1 MDAIVFAEPLR
12 VHLVWLAVAL
22 TLILAFLE
30 FRGADR
36 LQRFVSVAMQQ
47 RLARRRTPLRR
58 AAQVALVLA
67 ALLAGVVG
75 LMRPQTPGG
84 TETIDRGVTA
94 DIMVVLDVSNSML
107 AEDAA
112 PNRLLRA
119 KAEITEFIERVRDQ
133 RVGLV
138 AFAGRASVVSPLT
151 SDYGFFRLAL
161 RDVGPETVARGG
173 TRIGDAVRKSVAA
186 FGATRGRGGRATG
199 TDRAVTWTA
208 APPRI
213 MLLITD
219 GEDHDSYPLDAVADA
234 VAAGIRIVAIGF
246 GSEEGSQ
253 IVVTDPDTGARR
265 PLVDGDGQLVRSRL
279 DGDLL
284 RRMALETEGV
294 YVPAGTSA
302 VDLDGI
308 IDAWVA
314 PLVTDAS
321 ARIVRRNPTEHYRW
335 FVLAAL
341 LALVGAV
348 WAGGGGAIA
357 PARPEGS

>member
-12 VHLVWLAVAL
+12 VHLVWLAVAVAAAC
-22 TLILAFLE
+22 AFLE
-30 FRGADR
+30 FRGTDR
-36 LQRFVSVAMQQ
+36 LRLFVSATMQE
-47 RLARRRTPLRR
+47 RLARRRAPLNRGV
-58 AAQVALVLA
+58 QVALVLA
-67 ALLAGVVG
+67 TLLAGVAG

-84 TETIDRGVTA
+84 TETIDRGVRA
-94 DIMVVLDVSNSML
+94 DIMVVLDVSKSML

-112 PNRLLRA
+112 PSRLARA
-119 KAEITEFIERVRDQ
+119 KAEIVEFIERVQDQ

-138 AFAGRASVVSPLT
+138 VFAGRASVVSPLT

-161 RDVGPETVARGG
+161 RDVGPGSVTRGG
-173 TRIGDAVRKSVAA
+173 TRIGDAVRKAVDA
-186 FGATRGRGGRATG
+186 FGVNRGT
-199 TDRAVTWTA
+199 
-208 APPRI
+208 PRV

-246 GSEEGSQ
+246 GSEEGSE

-265 PLVDGDGQLVRSRL
+265 ALQDLDGNLVRSRL

-284 RRMALETEGV
+284 RRIALESEGV
-294 YVPAGTSA
+294 YVPAGTAA
-302 VDLDGI
+302 VDLDSIVG
-308 IDAWVA
+308 AWVA

-341 LALVGAV
+341 LTLVGAV
-348 WAGGGGAIA
+348 WVGGAGAAA
-357 PARPEGS
+357 PARREDS

>member
-12 VHLVWLAVAL
+12 VHLVWLAVA
-22 TLILAFLE
+22 AAAACAYFE

-36 LQRFVSVAMQQ
+36 LQYLVSTQMQE
-47 RLARRRTPLRR
+47 RLARRRRPLNR
-58 AAQVALVLA
+58 AVQIALVLA
-67 ALLAGVVG
+67 TLLAGVAG

-84 TETIDRGVTA
+84 TETIDRGVQA
-94 DIMVVLDVSNSML
+94 DIMVVLDVSRSML

-112 PNRLLRA
+112 PSRLVRA

-138 AFAGRASVVSPLT
+138 VFAGRAAVVSPLT

-161 RDVGPETVARGG
+161 RDVGPGSVSRGG
-173 TRIGDAVRKSVAA
+173 SRIGDAVRKAVGA
-186 FGATRGRGGRATG
+186 FGVNRGT
-199 TDRAVTWTA
+199 
-208 APPRI
+208 PRI

-234 VAAGIRIVAIGF
+234 VAAGVRIVAIGF
-246 GSEEGSQ
+246 GSEAGSE
-253 IVVTDPDTGARR
+253 IVITDPDTGARR
-265 PLVDGDGQLVRSRL
+265 PLTDGDGNLVRSRL

-284 RRMALETEGV
+284 RRIALESQGV
-294 YVPAGTSA
+294 YVPAGTAA
-302 VDLDGI
+302 VDLDSI
-308 IDAWVA
+308 VEAWVA

-321 ARIVRRNPTEHYRW
+321 SRIVRRNPTEHYRW

-341 LALVGAV
+341 LTLVGAV
-348 WAGGGGAIA
+348 WVGSAGATA
-357 PARPEGS
+357 LVRPEGP

>member
-1 MDAIVFAEPLR
+1 MDAVVFAEPLR

-22 TLILAFLE
+22 TLACAFFE

-36 LQRFVSVAMQQ
+36 LRRFVSVAMQA

-58 AAQVALVLA
+58 GVQVALVLA
-67 ALLAGVVG
+67 TLLAGVVG

-84 TETIDRGVTA
+84 TETIDRGVRA
-94 DIMVVLDVSNSML
+94 DIMVVLDVSRSML
-107 AEDAA
+107 AEDVA
-112 PNRLLRA
+112 PHRLGRA

-151 SDYGFFRLAL
+151 SDYGFFRLVL
-161 RDVGPETVARGG
+161 RDVGPGSVTRGG
-173 TRIGDAVRKSVAA
+173 TRIGDAVRKAVAA
-186 FGATRGRGGRATG
+186 FGVNRGT
-199 TDRAVTWTA
+199 
-208 APPRI
+208 PRI

-234 VAAGIRIVAIGF
+234 VRAGVRIVAIGF
-246 GSEEGSQ
+246 GSETGSE
-253 IVVTDPDTGARR
+253 IVVTDPETGARR

-279 DGDLL
+279 DGDVL
-284 RRMALETEGV
+284 RRIALESEGV

-302 VDLDGI
+302 VDLDAI

-341 LALVGAV
+341 FALVGAV
-348 WAGGGGAIA
+348 WAGSTGAAA
-357 PARPEGS
+357 PARREGA